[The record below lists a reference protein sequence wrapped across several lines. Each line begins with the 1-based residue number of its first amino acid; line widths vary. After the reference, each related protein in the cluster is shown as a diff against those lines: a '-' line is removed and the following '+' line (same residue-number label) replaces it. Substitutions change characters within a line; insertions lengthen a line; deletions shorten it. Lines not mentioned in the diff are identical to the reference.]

1 MVILLLQIFS
11 LLVFFSISL
20 YEIGYRVARDLEDQ
34 WELMRPGKNRY
45 ENWTDEQLQ
54 ERFGNI
60 EDKMEAMSL
69 ESIIQQF
76 QEKVEKDNQVNTTFQ
91 VSDEEISSLKSEI
104 EKEKQEEAEAEA
116 QEVQDVQENSADSSE
131 MEGEE
136 EVEWEKKDYYITK
149 EDFERLKNEDG
160 TITINGERL
169 VIEDICDVANDE
181 IEEEVPFLQ
190 IDEKAKKKEKKKH
203 SKKHTKK
210 LIVC

>member
-1 MVILLLQIFS
+1 
-11 LLVFFSISL
+11 
-20 YEIGYRVARDLEDQ
+20 
-34 WELMRPGKNRY
+34 MRPGKNRY

-116 QEVQDVQENSADSSE
+116 QEAQEVQENSADSSE

-169 VIEDICDVANDE
+169 VIEDICDVANDD
-181 IEEEVPFLQ
+181 IEEEVPYLQ

-203 SKKHTKK
+203 SKKHTRK

>member
-1 MVILLLQIFS
+1 MVTLS
-11 LLVFFSISL
+11 SPISSHHVL
-20 YEIGYRVARDLEDQ
+20 IVIVYSIGYRVARDLEDQ

-104 EKEKQEEAEAEA
+104 EKEKQKEEEMAQEALAAQEA
-116 QEVQDVQENSADSSE
+116 QENEESSN
-131 MEGEE
+131 MEEE

-149 EDFERLKNEDG
+149 EDFERLKNGDG

-169 VIEDICDVANDE
+169 VIEDICDVTSDE
-181 IEEEVPFLQ
+181 IEEEVPFLE
-190 IDEKAKKKEKKKH
+190 IDEKPKKKEKKN
-203 SKKHTKK
+203 HTKK
-210 LIVC
+210 HNKK

>member
-1 MVILLLQIFS
+1 
-11 LLVFFSISL
+11 
-20 YEIGYRVARDLEDQ
+20 
-34 WELMRPGKNRY
+34 MRPGKNRY

-104 EKEKQEEAEAEA
+104 EKEKQEEAETET
-116 QEVQDVQENSADSSE
+116 ETETKTVQDSQDSQENSADSSDSAE

-136 EVEWEKKDYYITK
+136 GVEWEKKDYYITK

-169 VIEDICDVANDE
+169 VIEDICDVANDD

-203 SKKHTKK
+203 TKKHTKK

>member
-1 MVILLLQIFS
+1 
-11 LLVFFSISL
+11 
-20 YEIGYRVARDLEDQ
+20 
-34 WELMRPGKNRY
+34 MRPGKNRY

-104 EKEKQEEAEAEA
+104 EKEKQAEAEAEA
-116 QEVQDVQENSADSSE
+116 QEVQEVQENSADSSE

-169 VIEDICDVANDE
+169 VIENICDVANDE

>member
-1 MVILLLQIFS
+1 
-11 LLVFFSISL
+11 
-20 YEIGYRVARDLEDQ
+20 
-34 WELMRPGKNRY
+34 MRPGKNRY

-104 EKEKQEEAEAEA
+104 EKEKQEEAEGETETEA
-116 QEVQDVQENSADSSE
+116 VQDSQENSADSSDSAE

-136 EVEWEKKDYYITK
+136 GVEWEKKDYYITK

-169 VIEDICDVANDE
+169 VIEDICDVVNDD

>member
-1 MVILLLQIFS
+1 
-11 LLVFFSISL
+11 
-20 YEIGYRVARDLEDQ
+20 
-34 WELMRPGKNRY
+34 
-45 ENWTDEQLQ
+45 
-54 ERFGNI
+54 
-60 EDKMEAMSL
+60 MSL

-76 QEKVEKDNQVNTTFQ
+76 QEKVEKENQVNTTFQ

-104 EKEKQEEAEAEA
+104 EKEKQAEAEAEA
-116 QEVQDVQENSADSSE
+116 QEVQEVQENSADSSE

-169 VIEDICDVANDE
+169 VIENICDVANDE

>member
-1 MVILLLQIFS
+1 
-11 LLVFFSISL
+11 
-20 YEIGYRVARDLEDQ
+20 
-34 WELMRPGKNRY
+34 MRTGKNRY

-104 EKEKQEEAEAEA
+104 EKEKQEEAEGET
-116 QEVQDVQENSADSSE
+116 ETETETVQDSQDGQENSADSSE

-210 LIVC
+210 QIVC

>member
-1 MVILLLQIFS
+1 
-11 LLVFFSISL
+11 
-20 YEIGYRVARDLEDQ
+20 
-34 WELMRPGKNRY
+34 MRPGKNRY

-104 EKEKQEEAEAEA
+104 EKEKQEEAEGETEAETEA
-116 QEVQDVQENSADSSE
+116 VQDGQENSANSLDSAE

-136 EVEWEKKDYYITK
+136 GVEWEKKDYYITK

-169 VIEDICDVANDE
+169 VIEDICDVANDD

-203 SKKHTKK
+203 TKKHTKK

>member
-1 MVILLLQIFS
+1 
-11 LLVFFSISL
+11 
-20 YEIGYRVARDLEDQ
+20 
-34 WELMRPGKNRY
+34 MRPGKNRY

-104 EKEKQEEAEAEA
+104 EKEKQEEAEGETETETEA
-116 QEVQDVQENSADSSE
+116 VQDSQDGQENSADSLDSAE

-136 EVEWEKKDYYITK
+136 GVEWEKKDYYITK

-169 VIEDICDVANDE
+169 VIEDICDVANDD

-203 SKKHTKK
+203 TKK

>member
-1 MVILLLQIFS
+1 
-11 LLVFFSISL
+11 
-20 YEIGYRVARDLEDQ
+20 
-34 WELMRPGKNRY
+34 MRPGKNRY

-76 QEKVEKDNQVNTTFQ
+76 QEKVEKENQVNTTFQ

-116 QEVQDVQENSADSSE
+116 QEAQDVQENSADSSE

>member
-1 MVILLLQIFS
+1 
-11 LLVFFSISL
+11 
-20 YEIGYRVARDLEDQ
+20 
-34 WELMRPGKNRY
+34 MRPGKNRY

-76 QEKVEKDNQVNTTFQ
+76 QEKVEKENQVNTTFQ

-116 QEVQDVQENSADSSE
+116 QEAQDVQENSADSSE

-169 VIEDICDVANDE
+169 VIENICDVANDE

>member
-1 MVILLLQIFS
+1 
-11 LLVFFSISL
+11 
-20 YEIGYRVARDLEDQ
+20 
-34 WELMRPGKNRY
+34 MRPGKNRY

-76 QEKVEKDNQVNTTFQ
+76 QEKVEKENQVNTTFQ

-104 EKEKQEEAEAEA
+104 EKEKQAEAEAEA

-169 VIEDICDVANDE
+169 VIENICDVANDE